1 MKLMVAYYSNAIS
14 AQSNGDLQDQE
25 LQHRAEKTAE
35 VFLDSCTQEAM
46 QIGFFNDGKI

>member
-35 VFLDSCTQEAM
+35 VFLDSCTHFILRRLLSE
-46 QIGFFNDGKI
+46 F